1 MKDKLSAWID
11 GDLDDV
17 AANRMVD
24 HIGRDESLRK
34 HCDVYWLIG
43 DTLRG
48 DAQGADLTDRIMA
61 RLDAEPTVLAP
72 RAAAA
77 RATERQSLWQSLMP
91 IAASVMGVA
100 AVGLVAATMYSSS
113 PNDPVPGNVIAV
125 QRAVLPAQVVP
136 VSAEVNDPH
145 REYVF
150 VHQAMTGGGPLPA
163 GVQYVRTVSAAA
175 QDVAR

>member
-11 GDLDDV
+11 GDLDDL
-17 AANRMVD
+17 AANRMAD

-43 DTLRG
+43 DALRG
-48 DAQGADLTDRIMA
+48 DAQGADLTDRIMS

-72 RAAAA
+72 RPAAAGA
-77 RATERQSLWQSLMP
+77 AARQSLWQSLMP

-113 PNDPVPGNVIAV
+113 SDPVPGNMVAV
-125 QRAVLPAQVVP
+125 QRTVLPAQAVP
-136 VSAEVNDPH
+136 VSVTVDDPH

-150 VHQAMTGGGPLPA
+150 VHQAMTGGGPLPT
-163 GVQYVRTVSAAA
+163 GVQYVRTVSVAA